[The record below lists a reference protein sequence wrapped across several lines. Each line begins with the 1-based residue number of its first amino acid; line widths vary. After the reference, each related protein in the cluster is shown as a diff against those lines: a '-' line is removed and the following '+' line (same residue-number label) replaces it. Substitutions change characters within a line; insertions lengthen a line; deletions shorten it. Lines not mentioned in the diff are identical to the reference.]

1 MKKLFL
7 FTLFVTLFV
16 SKSYSQSAD
25 RISFA
30 YDFAGN
36 QSARTLCISCLTSRV
51 NNNNDN
57 SAKAQEE
64 KLQKFFPED
73 VLSYYPNPVK
83 EELYLKW
90 ELVNNIKVT
99 TIDLYSVSGQLIKQ
113 INEFNTANTHIIS
126 FNELAVGM
134 YLLNLNYS
142 NGEVKTINIAKQ

>member
-7 FTLFVTLFV
+7 FCLFIALIAI
-16 SKSYSQSAD
+16 KSNAQAK
-25 RISFA
+25 INFM
-30 YDFAGN
+30 YDAAGN
-36 QSARTLCISCLTSRV
+36 QTSRFYCTNCGSTPV
-51 NNNNDN
+51 R
-57 SAKAQEE
+57 STEKTEKVQE
-64 KLQKFFPED
+64 KNFQKFFPED

-83 EELYLKW
+83 DELYLKW